1 MTPRTDRRRNTRSPR
16 RRAPWLLLLGLPLMA
31 TAASPLML
39 TGELRSRD
47 SEGIYTPFANSSPVV
62 LRFYVPEGTRVEAG
76 DPLVRIDPGQ
86 ALAQIRQLE
95 SQIDQGKAR
104 AAKEIAELEVA
115 ALDAELARV
124 DAKAQQQKA
133 LVDAALPKQ
142 YLSALDYDRYQGEK
156 ARADRELALK
166 SREAAAARQAVER
179 RRRDAALELERQQA
193 ELAYQHAQ
201 VEASEQRATRG
212 GVVIHGFDP
221 RTGTRID
228 EGSSAFNGAQIG
240 EVVGDGAMAVRA
252 WALEPDRRELKVGDR
267 VGVVFDALPAHRIG
281 GSIAAIAGA
290 PDSKA
295 EWGEGRYFQIDINLD
310 ASAADDAL
318 PLRPGMSA
326 RVEVGVSD
334 REVGVATQAPERIEA
349 DGELVAME
357 SAVLAPP
364 AVQDMWNY
372 SITRL
377 APDGSP
383 VKEGDVVVQ
392 FDGGQLQ
399 QNLMAKQAELAEKKT
414 QQEQLRLAL
423 AERER
428 NERLTTEEAKSNLEK
443 AERKATQ
450 PAELLRGI
458 DYQKLVIEKAQARE
472 RMTLVQKREKAAAE
486 QRRQEWRLVSFEA
499 DQLQS
504 EVDELKASLVA
515 LNVKAPRAGVM
526 MHKSNWQ
533 GEKFDVGSQV
543 WMGQS
548 VAEIPDMET
557 LAVRAQVDERYLAW
571 LREGMRARLRLEGG
585 AGRALTGSVRE
596 IGRVV
601 RSKSRTQ
608 PVPVVDVLIALD
620 DAAAGLK
627 PGQPVRV
634 DIGID
639 GGNARVATRGQ
650 VAP

>member
-1 MTPRTDRRRNTRSPR
+1 MTPRNNAQLR
-16 RRAPWLLLLGLPLMA
+16 RRALSLALLALPGLA
-31 TAASPLML
+31 GASSLML

-47 SEGIYTPFANSSPVV
+47 SEGIYTPFANNSPVV
-62 LRFYVPEGTRVEAG
+62 LRYYVPEGARVEAG

-95 SQIDQGKAR
+95 SQIDQSKAR

-124 DAKAQQQKA
+124 DARAQQQKA
-133 LVDAALPKQ
+133 EVDAALPKQ

-166 SREAAAARQAVER
+166 TSEAQAARQAVER
-179 RRRDAALELERQQA
+179 RRKDAALEQERQEA

-201 VEASEQRATRG
+201 VDASEQRATRG
-212 GVVIHGFDP
+212 GVVVHGFDP
-221 RTGTRID
+221 RMGTRID

-240 EVVGDGAMAVRA
+240 EVVGDGAMAIRA
-252 WALEPDRRELKVGDR
+252 WALEPDRRDLKVGEK
-267 VGVVFDALPAHRIG
+267 VGVVFDALPGQRIEG
-281 GSIAAIAGA
+281 TVSAIAGA

-295 EWGEGRYFQIDINLD
+295 EWGEGRYFQVDIDLQ
-310 ASAADDAL
+310 SGTETL

-326 RVEVGVSD
+326 RVEVGVSGS
-334 REVGVATQAPERIEA
+334 EIGVSVPAPERIQA

-364 AVQDMWNY
+364 PVQGLWNY

-399 QNLMAKQAELAEKKT
+399 QSLMSKQAELAEKKT

-428 NERLTTEEAKSNLEK
+428 NQRLSTEEAKSNLEK

-450 PAELLRGI
+450 PAELLRGV

-472 RMTLVQKREKAAAE
+472 RMTLVEKREKAAAE
-486 QRRQEWRLVSFEA
+486 QRRQEWLLVSFEA
-499 DQLQS
+499 DQLQAD
-504 EVDELKASLVA
+504 VDELKESLVA
-515 LNVKAPRAGVM
+515 LSVKAPRAGVM

-533 GEKFDVGSQV
+533 GEKFDVGSSV

-548 VAEIPDMET
+548 VAEIPDMQT

-571 LREGMRARLRLEGG
+571 LRVGAKARLRLEGG
-585 AGRALTGSVRE
+585 AGRALTGTITE

-620 DAAAGLK
+620 DAASGLK

-634 DIGID
+634 DIGAD
-639 GGNARVATRGQ
+639 SLTARLASREEAT
-650 VAP
+650 P

>member
-1 MTPRTDRRRNTRSPR
+1 MTRRTEPRVCRRVLCL
-16 RRAPWLLLLGLPLMA
+16 ALLVLPGLA
-31 TAASPLML
+31 GASTLML
-39 TGELRSRD
+39 TGELRSSN
-47 SEGIYTPFANSSPVV
+47 SEGIYTPFANNSPVV
-62 LRFYVPEGTRVEAG
+62 LRYYVPEGSRVDAG
-76 DPLVRIDPGQ
+76 DVLVRIDPGQ

-115 ALDAELARV
+115 ALDAQLARV
-124 DAKAQQQKA
+124 DARAQKDKAD
-133 LVDAALPKQ
+133 VDAALPRK
-142 YLSALDYDRYQGEK
+142 YLSALDYDRYQGEQ

-166 SREAAAARQAVER
+166 TEEAAAARRAVER
-179 RRRDAALELERQQA
+179 RRRDAALELQRQEA
-193 ELAYQHAQ
+193 ELAFQHAQ

-212 GVVIHGFDP
+212 GVVVHGFDP

-240 EVVGDGAMAVRA
+240 EVVGDGGMAIRA
-252 WALEPDRRELKVGDR
+252 WALEPDRRGMKVGDP
-267 VGVVFDALPAHRIG
+267 VGVVFDALPGRRIEG
-281 GSIAAIAGA
+281 RVSAIAGA
-290 PDSKA
+290 PDGKA
-295 EWGEGRYFQIDINLD
+295 EWGDGRYFQVDIELQGT
-310 ASAADDAL
+310 AGEGAL

-326 RVEVGVSD
+326 RVEVGVAGT
-334 REVGVATQAPERIEA
+334 EVAFSPAAPQRIEA

-364 AVQDMWNY
+364 AVQGMWNY

-377 APDGSP
+377 VPDGSP
-383 VKEGDVVVQ
+383 VKQGDVVVQ
-392 FDGGQLQ
+392 FDGSQLQ

-414 QQEQLRLAL
+414 QQEQLRLVL

-428 NERLTTEEAKSNLEK
+428 NEDLSTEEARSSLEK

-472 RMTLVQKREKAAAE
+472 RMALVEKREKAAAE

-499 DQLQS
+499 DQLQA
-504 EVDELKASLVA
+504 EVDELKASLIA

-533 GEKFDVGSQV
+533 GEKYDVGSQV

-571 LREGMRARLRLEGG
+571 LREGMRSRLRLEGG
-585 AGRALTGSVRE
+585 AGRALTGTVRE

-620 DAAAGLK
+620 AAAAGLK

-639 GGNARVATRGQ
+639 AGSTRVHGSVEA
-650 VAP
+650 AP